1 MKNKEIVPD
10 KDLRIGDNKH
20 SMGGKSVYK
29 LLELPN
35 VDKFSEDA
43 EIREQLVQVA

>member
-1 MKNKEIVPD
+1 
-10 KDLRIGDNKH
+10 
-20 SMGGKSVYK
+20 MGGKSVYK

-43 EIREQLVQVA
+43 EIPGTIGSSSMRRAGLYISEVLN